1 MLCQMKE
8 IYVHKSKQRIII
20 TKLLI
25 INKKK
30 LMLTHKHMIFVH
42 CLWNSEKT
50 QICNIT
56 CTQLWSKLNYPK
68 NYRLY
73 IKKKNDSDKMWMIS
87 RMKV

>member
-1 MLCQMKE
+1 
-8 IYVHKSKQRIII
+8 
-20 TKLLI
+20 
-25 INKKK
+25 
-30 LMLTHKHMIFVH
+30 MIFVH